1 MTITYTDPLTDVQD
15 VRHVELSRWGEANL
29 SITTAARPHPGPRQV
44 LVQMKA
50 ISLNFRDLLVIN
62 GLYNPKM
69 PLPLV
74 PVSDGAGVIVERGP
88 GAHKFE
94 QGALV
99 MPIHVPGWTGGRPD
113 SDATPRGG
121 PAPGVLAEYV
131 VFDERE
137 LVEAP
142 GHLDAIEASTL
153 PCAAVTAWN
162 GLFGGSEPVRPG
174 DRVLILGTGGV
185 GLFALQFAKSAGAE
199 VIITSKDDAKLSRA
213 AALGADH
220 VINYSHDPDWGR
232 TARRLFSDVG
242 ADVVIELGGAATL
255 NQSLRAVRRGGTVA
269 MIGSVT
275 GADVERLSL
284 PPIFMRSVTMRG
296 VAVGSRDLFEDMNRA
311 ISRERIRPIVHRV
324 FSGLGS
330 FRDALAELASGS
342 HFGKVVVELAA

>member
-15 VRHVELSRWGEANL
+15 VRHVELPRWGEANL

-162 GLFGGSEPVRPG
+162 GLFGGPEPVRPG

-199 VIITSKDDAKLSRA
+199 VVITSKDDAKLSRA
-213 AALGADH
+213 AAMGADH

-232 TARRLFSDVG
+232 TARRFDSSGDH
-242 ADVVIELGGAATL
+242 AQTDAVISASR
-255 NQSLRAVRRGGTVA
+255 SLDDARIRASWWWTCG
-269 MIGSVT
+269 
-275 GADVERLSL
+275 
-284 PPIFMRSVTMRG
+284 RG
-296 VAVGSRDLFEDMNRA
+296 VVGR
-311 ISRERIRPIVHRV
+311 
-324 FSGLGS
+324 
-330 FRDALAELASGS
+330 
-342 HFGKVVVELAA
+342 

>member
-1 MTITYTDPLTDVQD
+1 MTITYTAPLTDVQD
-15 VRHVELSRWGEANL
+15 VRHVELARWGMEYL
-29 SITTAARPHPGPRQV
+29 SITTAARPRPGPRQV

-50 ISLNFRDLLVIN
+50 ISLNFRDLLVVN

-88 GAHKFE
+88 GAEKFRE
-94 QGALV
+94 GALV
-99 MPIHVPGWTGGRPD
+99 MPIHVPGWTGGRPEP
-113 SDATPRGG
+113 DAAPRGG
-121 PAPGVLAEYV
+121 PGPGVLAEYV
-131 VFDERE
+131 VFDEGE

-142 GHLDAIEASTL
+142 GHLDAVGASTL

-162 GLFGGSEPVRPG
+162 GLFGGPEPVRPG

-185 GLFALQFAKSAGAE
+185 GLFALQFAKAAGAE

-213 AALGADH
+213 TALGADH
-220 VINYSHDPDWGR
+220 VINYSRDPDWGR
-232 TARRLFSDVG
+232 TARRLFSDTG
-242 ADVVIELGGAATL
+242 ADVVVELGGGATL

-275 GADVERLSL
+275 GAEVEKLSL
-284 PPIFMRSVTMRG
+284 PTIFMRSVTMRG

-311 ISRERIRPIVHRV
+311 ISRDQIRPIVHRV

-330 FRDALAELASGS
+330 FHDALTEMASGS
-342 HFGKVVVELAA
+342 HFGKIVVELAG

>member
-1 MTITYTDPLTDVQD
+1 MTITYTDALTEEQD
-15 VRHVELSRWGEANL
+15 MRQIELPRWGEANL
-29 SITTAARPHPGPRQV
+29 SITTAARPKPGPGQV

-74 PVSDGAGVIVERGP
+74 PVSDGAGVIVDRSP
-88 GAHKFE
+88 GAEKFK

-99 MPIHVPGWTGGRPD
+99 MPIHVPGWTGGRPEH
-113 SDATPRGG
+113 DATPRGG
-121 PAPGVLAEYV
+121 PAPGVLAEFV
-131 VFDERE
+131 VFDEGE

-162 GLFGGSEPVRPG
+162 GLFGGPEPVRPG

-213 AALGADH
+213 AAMGADH

-232 TARRLFSDVG
+232 TARRLCNDG

-284 PPIFMRSVTMRG
+284 PTIFMRSVTMRG

-311 ISRERIRPIVHRV
+311 ISREQIRPVVHRV

-330 FRDALAELASGS
+330 FHDALTEMASGS
-342 HFGKVVVELAA
+342 HFGKIVVELAG